1 MSKKGWKEW
10 GDAIVH
16 ISEVGSDPKYV
27 TQAGNVA
34 LSAAKML
41 CSGFLVSSGELRNS
55 IGMTITQDA
64 HGIHA
69 HVGTNKRYANYVE
82 FGTGPKGM
90 AHHSGVS
97 PEVAVTYTMSPW
109 WIHESQVA
117 PDVPQVYHWPYIDT
131 EQGRFYKCSGQPA
144 HPYIYPAFHDNEA
157 TLKQILAGGFKEAMK

>member
-10 GDAIVH
+10 GDAIAH
-16 ISEVGSDPKYV
+16 ISGIGSDPKYV

-117 PDVPQVYHWPYIDT
+117 PDVPKVYHWPYIDT

-157 TLKQILAGGFKEAMK
+157 TLKQILAGGFEEAMK